1 MGLYF
6 SGSLLNCEILYILVL
21 HCMLTLLTGIRV
33 ASAAQVGGSYYLNC
47 AGTCSA
53 IASELEKL

>member
-1 MGLYF
+1 
-6 SGSLLNCEILYILVL
+6 
-21 HCMLTLLTGIRV
+21 MLTLLTGNRV

-53 IASELEKL
+53 IASELEKTLRMLKLLGWFYKVWLIEAQRD